1 MFSDIINE
9 LKVNSLL
16 KYFEN
21 NLIFYLNFYGESY
34 LDKAVYDETVYD
46 YTRTLKVES
55 EIPITR
61 MIEETLNIKSNNYFV
76 DEIEIDG
83 FTGKVNL
90 VGISIDFRDP
100 GVPNIFNGLFSVTL
114 SCTSRTNVK
123 DLNFQFAGGYNLY
136 YNLSKFQLGRVIV
149 VMHQLDKVTTLVI
162 KRSDDI
168 QLILPISKDNRKA
181 AISEN
186 SYWLPKT
193 LTSDNPIWHDNIID
207 VGTRGYIYVAV
218 NDYMTVIKIGKSIN
232 AEEKVTQ
239 LSRSTSVPSNFKLAY
254 KKQFKNVARVE
265 RYIHQILENK
275 GLGVPPKGF
284 FKIDLN
290 KAIEIIESI
299 DENFK

>member
-9 LKVNSLL
+9 LKIRSTL
-16 KYFEN
+16 KFVEG

-34 LDKAVYDETVYD
+34 LDKAIYDETVYD

-55 EIPITR
+55 EKSINR

-76 DEIEIDG
+76 DEIDIDG
-83 FTGKVNL
+83 FTGQVNL
-90 VGISIDFRDP
+90 VGISIDLRDP
-100 GVPNIFNGLFSVTL
+100 EFPYIFDGLFSVTL

-136 YNLSKFQLGRVIV
+136 YNLSKFQLDRVIV

-168 QLILPISKDNRKA
+168 LLILPISKDNRKA
-181 AISEN
+181 AISKN
-186 SYWLPKT
+186 SYWLSKT
-193 LTSDNPIWHDNIID
+193 PTSGNAIRHDDIID
-207 VGTRGYIYVAV
+207 VGTCEYIYVAV
-218 NDYMTVIKIGKSIN
+218 NDYMTVIKIGRSIN
-232 AEEKVTQ
+232 AEEKVNQ
-239 LSRSTSVPSNFKLAY
+239 LSRSTSVPSSFKLAY
-254 KKQFKNVARVE
+254 KKQFKNAERVE
-265 RYIHQILENK
+265 RHIHQILENK
-275 GLGVPPKGF
+275 ALRVPRKGF